1 MDATKQVE
9 GHQKLYHKQKH
20 MEKVKEAWGISK
32 EHKFGE
38 AFDLDLQERKRLAK
52 QEEKEEARREA
63 KR

>member
-1 MDATKQVE
+1 
-9 GHQKLYHKQKH
+9 

-52 QEEKEEARREA
+52 QEAKEEARKEA